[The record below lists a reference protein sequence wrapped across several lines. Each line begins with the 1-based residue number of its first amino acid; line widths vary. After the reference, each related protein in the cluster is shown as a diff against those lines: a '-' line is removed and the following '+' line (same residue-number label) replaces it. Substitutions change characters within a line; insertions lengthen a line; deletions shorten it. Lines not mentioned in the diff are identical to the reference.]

1 MEKSTDNASAF
12 RMMKLAFITV
22 LMFVCSAASAQTVV
36 FEETFDK
43 CNSKGGNDGYWETP
57 TTSTKLNSTYTDKDG
72 WTTNTYAYV
81 ASKCVRLSNGS
92 NTGTLT
98 TPSIEAID
106 GESFQLTVRAGAC
119 KGKSPKL
126 TVTVSSGTI
135 TPASASIDVGEFKDY
150 AFTIANVAGDFTVT
164 LSIPSGQQTFIDN
177 VKIVK
182 TSSTSKTTTTLS
194 FGPTVDGK
202 TILLSAGKTTD
213 GAVFTGYLATEASN
227 TPGSISYESSNTEV
241 ATVDKA
247 TGKVD
252 VVGFGEATITATFTP
267 TEGDKYTTSD
277 VAYTINNEDPNAEEK
292 VIVFEPKD
300 VHGSQTA
307 SNSPDNMSN
316 GIVKIG
322 TTIGRFN
329 SSTYRMYKYST
340 TTISTSIGQITKIV
354 FEGNETSNPL
364 TNLNLSTENGTFKST
379 TTSAEWS
386 GKATSVAFS
395 ASAVSVANRI
405 TVTVELPQAKSLT
418 LDEAQAY
425 EFEAYDNY
433 NITLKRQ
440 LAVNDWN
447 TFCVPFDITAEEV
460 KSAFGDDAKVC
471 AFANATETTVNFAET
486 NNIEAGKPYLIKPTV
501 ASPTD
506 GYTFSQKT
514 IDSASAPSAEEST
527 TVQMLGIYSS
537 TDITTLATDNAFAA
551 GLGSNNRILKA
562 TTGGQMKGF
571 RAFFIVPNNI
581 ESQSLQVNI
590 GGIITCISP
599 ILSSASD
606 NGIVYNLSGQRM
618 DNTAGNLKPGIYVR
632 NGKKFIVK

>member
-1 MEKSTDNASAF
+1 MEKSTDNALTF

-22 LMFVCSAASAQTVV
+22 LMLVCSAATAQTVV

-43 CNSKGGNDGYWETP
+43 CDKTGGNDGSWAAP
-57 TTSTKLNSTYTDKDG
+57 NGTTKITADNSD
-72 WTTNTYAYV
+72 WTTEKAYA
-81 ASKCVRLSNGS
+81 ANKCVKLATGS
-92 NTGTLT
+92 AVGKLT
-98 TPSIEAID
+98 TPLIEAVD

-119 KGKSPKL
+119 TNKTPKL
-126 TVTVSSGTI
+126 TVTASSGTI
-135 TPASASIDVGEFKDY
+135 TPASASIDAGEFKDY
-150 AFTIANVAGDFTVT
+150 VFTIATVKGNFTVT
-164 LSIPSGQQTFIDN
+164 LSIPSGQQTFVDN
-177 VKIVK
+177 VKIEK
-182 TSSTSKTTTTLS
+182 TSSSSKTSTSLS
-194 FGPTVDGK
+194 FGSAIDGK

-213 GAVFTGYLATEASN
+213 GNEFSGYQATEASN
-227 TPGSISYESSNTEV
+227 TPGTINYESSDTKV
-241 ATVDKA
+241 ATIDKE

-267 TEGDKYTTSD
+267 TESDKYTSSD
-277 VAYTINNEDPNAEEK
+277 VAYTISNEDPDAEEK
-292 VIVFEPKD
+292 VIVFEPQY
-300 VHGSQTA
+300 VHGSNT
-307 SNSPDNMSN
+307 SN
-316 GIVKIG
+316 GKPDKMNNGII
-322 TTIGRFN
+322 TI
-329 SSTYRMYKYST
+329 SSTNGAFMSTAYRMYKSST
-340 TTISTSIGQITKIV
+340 TTISTSTGQITKIV
-354 FEGNETSNPL
+354 FEGDDTSRPL
-364 TNLNLSTENGTFKST
+364 SKLKLSSENGTFKST
-379 TTSAEWS
+379 TTSADWS
-386 GKATSVAFS
+386 GKATSVSFD
-395 ASAVSVANRI
+395 ASEMAAANRI
-405 TVTVELPQAKSLT
+405 TVTVELPQAKNLT
-418 LDEAQAY
+418 LDETQAN

-486 NNIEAGKPYLIKPTV
+486 NNIEAGKYYLLKPTV

-514 IDSASAPSAEEST
+514 VSNTTAPSASENT
-527 TVQMLGIYSS
+527 AVQMLGIYSP
-537 TDITTLATDNAFAA
+537 TDITALAPDNTFAA

-590 GGIITCISP
+590 GGIITGISP
-599 ILSSASD
+599 ILSSVTD
-606 NGIVYNLSGQRM
+606 NDIVYNLSGQRV
-618 DNTAGNLKPGIYVR
+618 DIPASDLKPGIYVR